1 MLSPSCMTRR
11 SRSALHSLA
20 RQSSDR
26 GLAFARPRPIC
37 CQSSDLTPTYRGSST
52 HAATRRTGFC
62 LHPLPRSRW
71 PRFVTAPPCHPV
83 FNPSRSPDSAS
94 RPRLI
99 IDNRVTDY
107 RQLPRPTFRRK
118 PLVDYA
124 IPTASIPRR
133 PPAWVA
139 KVYSPTRFVS
149 RHMGEPLY
157 QIIGRHRAE
166 PLPERKPSWLKVR
179 APGGPNYLRL
189 KQLMRELDLH
199 TVCEE
204 AHCPNVGECWEHGT
218 ATFMI
223 LGDVCTRNCAYC
235 AVAHGR
241 PPTYDI
247 EEPSRVAEAI
257 AEMQLQHAVITSVDR
272 DDLPD
277 FGAYI
282 FAETIRRI
290 KQRLPDC
297 SVEVLV
303 PDFQGN
309 EDSIRSVLEAGPDIY
324 NHNTETVPRLYK
336 RCRPG
341 GRYERVMQ
349 IFRTAKRIAPHIPTK
364 TGIILGMG
372 ETLEEVEIVMR
383 DLRAVDVDILTLG
396 QYLRPS
402 ESHHPIDRYVTP
414 DEFRRMREI
423 GMAMGFRHVES
434 GPLVRSSYHAW
445 EQVQAAG
452 V

>member
-1 MLSPSCMTRR
+1 
-11 SRSALHSLA
+11 
-20 RQSSDR
+20 
-26 GLAFARPRPIC
+26 
-37 CQSSDLTPTYRGSST
+37 
-52 HAATRRTGFC
+52 
-62 LHPLPRSRW
+62 
-71 PRFVTAPPCHPV
+71 
-83 FNPSRSPDSAS
+83 
-94 RPRLI
+94 
-99 IDNRVTDY
+99 
-107 RQLPRPTFRRK
+107 
-118 PLVDYA
+118 
-124 IPTASIPRR
+124 
-133 PPAWVA
+133 
-139 KVYSPTRFVS
+139 
-149 RHMGEPLY
+149 MGETLY
-157 QIIGRHRAE
+157 QIIGRHRVE
-166 PLPERKPSWLKVR
+166 PLPERKPGWLKVR

-241 PPTYDI
+241 PPKFDPA
-247 EEPSRVAEAI
+247 EPERVAQAV

-277 FGAYI
+277 FGAWA
-282 FAETIRRI
+282 FAETIRQI
-290 KQRLPDC
+290 KQYVPTC

-303 PDFQGN
+303 PDFQGD
-309 EDSIRSVLEAGPDIY
+309 EEAIRTVLDASPDIY

-341 GRYERVMQ
+341 GRYERVMK
-349 IFRTAKRIAPHIPTK
+349 IFTAAKRIAPHIPTK
-364 TGIILGMG
+364 SGIILGMG
-372 ETLEEVEIVMR
+372 EANEEVLAVLR
-383 DLRAVDVDILTLG
+383 DLRAVDVDIITLG

-402 ESHHPIDRYVTP
+402 ASHIKLDRYVTP
-414 DEFRRMREI
+414 DEFRMFREE

>member
-1 MLSPSCMTRR
+1 
-11 SRSALHSLA
+11 
-20 RQSSDR
+20 
-26 GLAFARPRPIC
+26 
-37 CQSSDLTPTYRGSST
+37 
-52 HAATRRTGFC
+52 
-62 LHPLPRSRW
+62 
-71 PRFVTAPPCHPV
+71 
-83 FNPSRSPDSAS
+83 
-94 RPRLI
+94 
-99 IDNRVTDY
+99 
-107 RQLPRPTFRRK
+107 
-118 PLVDYA
+118 
-124 IPTASIPRR
+124 
-133 PPAWVA
+133 
-139 KVYSPTRFVS
+139 
-149 RHMGEPLY
+149 MGENLY
-157 QIIGRHRAE
+157 QITGRHRVEA
-166 PLPERKPSWLKVR
+166 LPERKPSWLKVK
-179 APGGPNYLRL
+179 APGGPQYLRL

-241 PPTYDI
+241 PPKYDI
-247 EEPSRVAEAI
+247 SEPSRVADAI
-257 AEMQLQHAVITSVDR
+257 GEMRLQHAVITSVDR

-282 FAETIRRI
+282 FAETIRQI

-309 EDSIRSVLEAGPDIY
+309 EDSIRAVLDAGPDIY

-349 IFRTAKRIAPHIPTK
+349 IFRTAKQIAPNIPTK

-372 ETLEEVEIVMR
+372 ETLEEVELVMK

-402 ESHHPIDRYVTP
+402 ENHHPIDRYVTP
-414 DEFRRMREI
+414 EEFRRMREI